1 MAAKSFDTLERG
13 VLKEWPET
21 QLNSTDSIF
30 FGMSFDYAGSNKAT
44 LTLGP
49 L

>member
-1 MAAKSFDTLERG
+1 MAAKSIDTLEGG
-13 VLKEWPET
+13 VLGLAWPGT

-30 FGMSFDYAGSNKAT
+30 DYAASNKAT